1 LHDERLK
8 KMALHRLRRFSFGV
22 LSFWL
27 ALVGSPS
34 LAGAICQ
41 HGDRNVHMTL
51 LPPSGAPLSLT
62 VGSGYFD
69 QRFVPADGGT
79 REGLLLFMQATDFAP
94 WPRGLRPHP
103 SEGPLMMYLL
113 TPFLPFDVVADRKIR
128 MENGFDFSEKMSWSD
143 SHGAFGL
150 IVPLAPPLPAGRR
163 SGLMGQ
169 NDIYIARDR
178 AGAITDIISCLRP
191 GRSPFQS
198 CNHMIEAG
206 DMDIQLTYAPEFL
219 PEWQRLSVGAKDF
232 LTCMMKG

>member
-1 LHDERLK
+1 
-8 KMALHRLRRFSFGV
+8 MALHRLRRFSFGV

-79 REGLLLFMQATDFAP
+79 REGLLLQMQATDFAP
-94 WPRGLRPHP
+94 WPRGLRPHQ
-103 SEGPLMMYLL
+103 SEGPFMTYLL
-113 TPFLPFDVVADRKIR
+113 TPYLPFDVVADRMVRAETGYKLS
-128 MENGFDFSEKMSWSD
+128 DKMSWTD
-143 SHGAFGL
+143 SAGAFGL
-150 IVPLAPPLPAGRR
+150 VVPLAPPPPVKMQG
-163 SGLMGQ
+163 GLIDQ
-169 NDIYIARDR
+169 DDIYIARDR

-191 GRSPFQS
+191 GRTPFQS
-198 CNHMIEAG
+198 CEHMIEAG
-206 DMDIQLTYAPEFL
+206 DMDILLTYAPELL
-219 PEWQRLSVGAKDF
+219 PDWARLSVDAKDF